1 MRRSCRETTFDRLE
15 RLLMPLKIAANL
27 TMMFGEHEFMDRF
40 SAAARNGFKGVEYLF
55 PYDYPAEAIR
65 EQLDANGLKQ
75 VLFDFPA
82 GDWAAGD
89 RGIAV
94 QPDRVGEFQDGVGK
108 AVEYAQVLGCERL
121 TCLAGIPQEGTDPET
136 AERTMVRNL
145 QFAADAA
152 AGIGAIVLVEPLN
165 TRDVPGTFVSTSAH
179 GARLVR
185 DTVRDNVRLQFDVY
199 HTQIMEGD
207 IAMTFSDHLPMIGH
221 VQIADNPGRHEPGTG
236 EINYPFVFNHI
247 TNSGY
252 DGWIGAEYMP
262 AQDTESGLAWASQY
276 L

>member
-1 MRRSCRETTFDRLE
+1 
-15 RLLMPLKIAANL
+15 MPVKIAANL

-40 SAAARNGFKGVEYLF
+40 AAAARCGFDGVEYLF
-55 PYDYPAEAIR
+55 PYEYPAEAIR
-65 EQLDANGLKQ
+65 EQLEANGLEQ

-82 GDWAAGD
+82 GDWSAGD

-108 AVEYAQVLGCERL
+108 AVEYAKVLGCERL
-121 TCLAGIPQEGTDPET
+121 TCLAGIPDNGTDPAV

-152 AGIGAIVLVEPLN
+152 DRIGAIVLVEPLN
-165 TRDVPGTFVSTSAH
+165 TRDVPGTFVSTSSH
-179 GARLVR
+179 GVRLVR
-185 DTVRDNVRLQFDVY
+185 ATVRENVRLQFDVY

-207 IAMTFSDHLPMIGH
+207 IATKFSTLLPMIGH
-221 VQIADNPGRHEPGTG
+221 VQIADNPGRHEPGSG
-236 EINYPFVFNHI
+236 EINYPFVLDHI
-247 TNSGY
+247 ANSGY
-252 DGWIGAEYMP
+252 DGWIGAEYVP
-262 AQDTESGLAWASQY
+262 AKDTESGLGWAKQY